1 MEITELQK
9 DLAATFRWTAKLN
22 MHEAVANHFSAC
34 VPESSNF
41 YVNKAGIHFSRMKA
55 SDLIFDRSFV
65 EGKWIAIGA
74 SRFDIIN
81 PANGKKIK
89 SVNDGGVAI
98 SEKAIDVAFEAFQ
111 GWKKTTAK
119 FRATLL
125 EKWCDLI
132 LDNTKALAEI
142 MTLEC
147 GKPLKESRGE
157 VSYGAA
163 FVKWFAEEGKRTY
176 GDVIPPHTENRRLV
190 VIKQAVG
197 VVGAITPWNF
207 PINLTFVSLINAI
220 SAGNAVLIKP
230 SEITDHTSKIIKNII
245 DDTFSSNEVNTILGG
260 VKIAEEVL
268 KLKFDHILFIG
279 SPTIGKLIMKAA
291 SNHLASVTLELGGK
305 SPTIVDEKVDIK
317 ATAKRIAWAKFIN
330 LSLIHI

>member
-1 MEITELQK
+1 MI
-9 DLAATFRWTAKLN
+9 
-22 MHEAVANHFSAC
+22 
-34 VPESSNF
+34 
-41 YVNKAGIHFSRMKA
+41 
-55 SDLIFDRSFV
+55 
-65 EGKWIAIGA
+65 
-74 SRFDIIN
+74 
-81 PANGKKIK
+81 
-89 SVNDGGVAI
+89 
-98 SEKAIDVAFEAFQ
+98 
-111 GWKKTTAK
+111 
-119 FRATLL
+119 
-125 EKWCDLI
+125 
-132 LDNTKALAEI
+132 
-142 MTLEC
+142 
-147 GKPLKESRGE
+147 
-157 VSYGAA
+157 
-163 FVKWFAEEGKRTY
+163 
-176 GDVIPPHTENRRLV
+176 
-190 VIKQAVG
+190 
-197 VVGAITPWNF
+197 ITPWNF

-330 LSLIHI
+330 NGQVCICLLYTSPSPRDTG